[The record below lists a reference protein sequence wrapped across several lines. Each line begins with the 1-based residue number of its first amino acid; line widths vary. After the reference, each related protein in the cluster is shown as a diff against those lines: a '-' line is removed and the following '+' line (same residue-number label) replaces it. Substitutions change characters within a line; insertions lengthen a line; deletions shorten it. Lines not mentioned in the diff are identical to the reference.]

1 GGPVTLALRAL
12 PPAGR
17 GNPPGPREWIQS
29 AIHSPP
35 SRFLTH
41 PAISAVIF
49 VGSFYLLYLSG
60 LFEAIVPYHAAHL
73 LMNVHFIVSGYLFY
87 WLVIG
92 IDPAPRQVTPVAK
105 LGIVMGSLP
114 FHAFFGVALMMTGTV
129 IAESYYRGLNLP
141 WDYTLFDDQRV
152 GGGIAWATGEIPL
165 VVIML
170 ALLVQWRRQD
180 ERQARRYDRRA
191 ARDHDADLTSYNEML
206 SELNKRK

>member
-1 GGPVTLALRAL
+1 
-12 PPAGR
+12 
-17 GNPPGPREWIQS
+17 
-29 AIHSPP
+29 
-35 SRFLTH
+35 
-41 PAISAVIF
+41 
-49 VGSFYLLYLSG
+49 
-60 LFEAIVPYHAAHL
+60 
-73 LMNVHFIVSGYLFY
+73 MNVHFVVSGYLFY

-114 FHAFFGVALMMTGTV
+114 FHAFFGVALMMTSAV

-141 WDYTLFDDQRV
+141 WDYELFDDQRV

-191 ARDHDADLTSYNEML
+191 VRDHDADLNSYNEML
-206 SELNKRK
+206 SELN